1 MTSHVT
7 GTVRPAASSAV
18 PRPAASSAVPRPAVP
33 PGTTDH
39 PISAH
44 DVVDYPRPKDGLPE
58 ITSTPT
64 DLSRIAHMLADGHG
78 PVAVDAERASGFR
91 YGQDAYLIQL
101 RREGVGT
108 LLIDPVSSGPL
119 TELAAVL
126 DGPEWILHA
135 ADQDIPCLTAL
146 GLTPASLFDTEL
158 AARLLGRQ
166 HVGLGAVIEETLGLR
181 LAKDHAAVDWSTRPL
196 PTSWLVYAALDV
208 ELLIDLRHALA
219 AELETAGKAQWA
231 AQEFEYVRIKPAR
244 PAKLDPWR
252 KTPRAG
258 SAVRSPRSLAILRE
272 LWTSREELAA
282 ELDRTPSKVL
292 SHQALIAAAVARPR
306 SRRKMTSLKEFTS
319 RQARQNQ
326 ERWWRAIERA
336 LELPDDELP
345 PTRAPMGPEELP
357 HPRTW
362 QRHHAEAADQFN
374 RVREAVRQRAEEI
387 RVPQE
392 LLLAPGCQRRLAWD
406 LGEELEAGRA
416 GGVSTQEIGD
426 RLASMGA
433 RQWQIEQAAPALAA
447 ALSRIGL

>member
-1 MTSHVT
+1 MTTHVT
-7 GTVRPAASSAV
+7 GTARPSASSAV
-18 PRPAASSAVPRPAVP
+18 PRPSASSAVPRPAVP

-39 PISAH
+39 PVSAH
-44 DVVDYPRPKDGLPE
+44 DIVDYPRPKDGLPE
-58 ITSTPT
+58 ITGTPAE
-64 DLSRIAHMLADGHG
+64 LRQAAHLLANGHG

-108 LLIDPVSSGPL
+108 LLIDPVISGPL
-119 TELAAVL
+119 TELAVVL

-146 GLTPASLFDTEL
+146 GLAPASLFDTEL

-166 HVGLGAVIEETLGLR
+166 HIGLGAVIEETLGLR
-181 LAKDHAAVDWSTRPL
+181 LAKDHAAADWSTRPL
-196 PTSWLVYAALDV
+196 PTSWLIYATLDV

-219 AELETAGKAQWA
+219 AELEAAGKDQWA
-231 AQEFEYVRIKPAR
+231 AQEFEHVRTRPAR

-272 LWTSREELAA
+272 LWQSREELAA

-292 SHQALIAAAVARPR
+292 PHQALIAAAVARPR
-306 SRRKMTSLKEFTS
+306 SRRKMTSLKEFAS

-345 PTRAPMGPEELP
+345 PTRAPLGPEELP

-362 QRHHAEAADQFN
+362 QRHHAEAANQFN
-374 RVREAVRQRAEEI
+374 LVRVAVKQRAEEI

-406 LGEELEAGRA
+406 LGEEFEAGRA
-416 GGVSTQEIGD
+416 GGVSAQEISE

-433 RQWQIEQAAPALAA
+433 RQWQIEQAVPALAA
-447 ALSRIGL
+447 ALS